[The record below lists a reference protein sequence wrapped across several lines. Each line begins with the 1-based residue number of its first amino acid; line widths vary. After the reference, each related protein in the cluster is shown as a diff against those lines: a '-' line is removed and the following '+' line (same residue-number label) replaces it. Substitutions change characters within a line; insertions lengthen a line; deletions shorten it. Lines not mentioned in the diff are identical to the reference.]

1 MPNKLKKFHSV
12 QEVFDFHIK
21 EDILLGHTNLY
32 LLYDIVRYFRP
43 KKASYKI
50 SLLELIGYLQEHPTH
65 CQLFSTYIKVLL
77 SNRRFGRMISEVGI
91 LQDSSF
97 FYEVKKRLS
106 EKILPY
112 QPEKD
117 TLQYV
122 LNQVFYLSSDYKWL
136 EKIEHHEYRTLFGL
150 LEFDN
155 IFTCEGAPSYG
166 LNQLCDAIGLIT
178 QRMSGRTMESDIIR
192 MVPQYGYLE
201 SPFLSFERE
210 FETVREGILRGESL
224 TEENLNYK
232 QLMVLFQ
239 QCEDFVQQAYKNSS
253 KYGITMRVN
262 QGLLRINQQLTR
274 VKTLLNLLV
283 LHPEKDKIDNTICIA
298 LKLIEYNCYKNNL
311 RSFIRESTQ
320 TVTYEITQFNASTG
334 EKYITDTPREY
345 FKMLKASL
353 GAGFIVGFLC
363 IFKALLHEVHASAF
377 GHAFL
382 YSMNYAFG
390 FILIYLTGSAL
401 ATKQPSMTATTV
413 ARMVEEG
420 MKKQG
425 KESEKHNEF
434 AEFFA
439 RLWRS
444 QFIAFVGNVIMA
456 FGVAL
461 LLVWGIEATWGQNIV
476 SHSWEKFLSDA
487 SPIHS
492 KLIFHAAIAGV
503 FLFISGIIAG
513 DVSNKQ
519 KYNQFAYRIMEH
531 PFLKR
536 TLGVKR
542 TRRLAHWLDHK
553 RPGILSNFWF
563 GVFMGS
569 TASIGSFFDLDLDI
583 RHITFVSGNI
593 AMGLYGAAFHLV
605 WSMWVWIFVGLVLV
619 GFINFIVSFGLS
631 LWIAF
636 RSRNIPSSEVFALIK
651 AVWRHFKKA
660 PFSFVLPSHRVKNEK

>member
-65 CQLFSTYIKVLL
+65 CQLFSTYIKELL

-283 LHPEKDKIDNTICIA
+283 LHRRK
-298 LKLIEYNCYKNNL
+298 
-311 RSFIRESTQ
+311 
-320 TVTYEITQFNASTG
+320 
-334 EKYITDTPREY
+334 
-345 FKMLKASL
+345 
-353 GAGFIVGFLC
+353 
-363 IFKALLHEVHASAF
+363 
-377 GHAFL
+377 
-382 YSMNYAFG
+382 
-390 FILIYLTGSAL
+390 
-401 ATKQPSMTATTV
+401 
-413 ARMVEEG
+413 
-420 MKKQG
+420 
-425 KESEKHNEF
+425 
-434 AEFFA
+434 
-439 RLWRS
+439 
-444 QFIAFVGNVIMA
+444 
-456 FGVAL
+456 
-461 LLVWGIEATWGQNIV
+461 
-476 SHSWEKFLSDA
+476 
-487 SPIHS
+487 
-492 KLIFHAAIAGV
+492 
-503 FLFISGIIAG
+503 
-513 DVSNKQ
+513 
-519 KYNQFAYRIMEH
+519 
-531 PFLKR
+531 
-536 TLGVKR
+536 
-542 TRRLAHWLDHK
+542 TR
-553 RPGILSNFWF
+553 
-563 GVFMGS
+563 
-569 TASIGSFFDLDLDI
+569 
-583 RHITFVSGNI
+583 
-593 AMGLYGAAFHLV
+593 
-605 WSMWVWIFVGLVLV
+605 
-619 GFINFIVSFGLS
+619 
-631 LWIAF
+631 
-636 RSRNIPSSEVFALIK
+636 
-651 AVWRHFKKA
+651 
-660 PFSFVLPSHRVKNEK
+660 